1 MQRLRRIIFVFLI
14 SVLVSCRS
22 NPFGDTDKTIEEFN
36 LYTTDFAA
44 QNDGGMKA
52 ALLDVIGGSRV
63 TLNCAFSALTLSDVT
78 SALIDR
84 ARGGVQVKVAFDGD
98 VRSNDPGSLALQAS
112 GAFTIITVPLDGT
125 QSQLLYGNTGAGVM
139 RHNYCLAD
147 ERYIYLSTAPPDA
160 TQMTTTPNVA
170 IKVGTPQ
177 FGLARDFLRES
188 NMFSQLLFGNGKAKT
203 DFTTKF
209 TARDQVIGAFWG
221 PQESPLNVLAVEL
234 SEATLRVDFYST
246 AFLTTNSS
254 NANLDVPK
262 TLDRL
267 EEAKGLPLGKY
278 FSSQALFD
286 SSSQAYTLTNPA
298 QYVNSNVRVGANIF
312 VVDRGSTSA
321 KAFIY
326 TGALRSQGNS
336 SDDSVLIELRGRKV
350 ADLVAS
356 YLDRIGAVSVVA
368 SNTGDTSVAG
378 AVVINEINWAGSF
391 SNSQSS
397 DDDDEFVEL
406 YNTTTSPI
414 NISGWGFI
422 CTTNGT
428 LVNGYFVMPAGAV
441 IPAGGYFTIARKNSG
456 AFPQSTYFTSFGSS
470 GITNSSVQ
478 CKITNGPATP
488 GSTPADYASLPG
500 TVIDTAGDAATPFS
514 GSGNIMGT
522 NDSTGKIRRSME
534 RKFPIAAGNVL
545 TSWQSNFNAL
555 AQNTQIDS
563 QFNQR
568 TFGTP
573 GAATSVPV
581 PSVALNRNLYFTTSA
596 THPNGIAKIT
606 AVNTAA
612 NTNISTLQDITVI
625 ASSTSDAT
633 GITLTLRE
641 TGTNTGIFSSNT
653 FGTNLNFTAA
663 ASTGNQLQVAS
674 GDTVTI
680 TLTQSGSTYTATA
693 RWYTQNLVINEI
705 GSNCGGVTAN
715 DYVEVLNPN
724 SIPVSLEGM
733 TLYRDAGS
741 SGTACTIGAG
751 NYTSNIALTGTLA
764 ANSYLLAGGST
775 YTSGGACPALD
786 FVASGAVTIDA
797 SDCFALVMSGAG
809 PATSTDDEVVD
820 FVGYGN
826 ASNPREGGAVAPD
839 NAGGNNECIS
849 RNPNGTD
856 TNVNSADFVTQATV
870 PCSPRGA
877 NGSLNVVSAAT
888 GNGTALEVT
897 FNGAPN
903 TVQAQTVSNYCVA
916 LAGSGSCSSSLLTI
930 SAAVLTGNT
939 VRLTTSAQNVST
951 AYTVY
956 VTGVTLAATGGGLLT
971 NTANF
976 TGAAAIPNLKI
987 NEIGVS
993 SASNDFV
1000 EIYNPTGS
1008 AISLTGLYL
1017 QRDAGC
1023 TVSTG
1028 EVTEILALSGTVP
1041 AGGYFVVARSGHSL
1055 PNVNSATLGNIDS
1068 GYCVVLTTNNTPI
1081 TSATSTNVIDWVT
1094 IAGSGEAEGGVRAP
1108 DTDANGAI
1116 SRMPNGTDTNSNSS
1130 DFQLISAT
1138 PGGLNGSLNVV
1149 SAAATTNSTTL
1160 TVTFDGAPNLAQA
1173 QTPTNYC
1180 IALTAD
1186 GNCSTPDLSVSA
1198 AVLAGSVVTLTTS
1211 AQTASTAYT
1220 VYVTGVT
1227 LNATSAPL
1235 ATNTANFTGYSA
1247 PPNVTIN
1254 EVVAVVA
1261 AGAAGDANG
1270 DGSRSSGDD
1279 EFIEII
1285 NNEASSVDISN
1296 WTIKTGTTSPGTLR
1310 YTFPAS
1316 TSLAAGARAVVFGGG
1331 TATGSFGGAATF
1343 TASSLS
1349 LTDTPPTY
1357 YVTLETSMGTQVN
1370 QLYYGTT
1377 PGVTFLAGG
1386 ASKVRSP
1393 EGTGSFV
1400 DHTTASGNAG
1410 ILWSPGV
1417 AATAAIPKILVSG
1430 TNAGTPA
1437 SGATNVPIS
1446 TNVSLQFN
1454 MAMNTGSDFTNAI
1467 LKLYANSDCTSSEIA
1482 LGGITASGTSI
1493 ALFNNSALSYST
1505 TYCVTASTGLRSAG
1519 LTALASGVSFTFT
1532 TAAPASTPATTV
1544 VISEVGGCRFS
1555 STSGADCNANAAR
1568 NNDEYVELYN
1578 PTGAAIDISG
1588 WFVQRRA
1595 AAGGTSCWA
1604 TLPAATSISARGYF
1618 LIAGP
1623 GYLASNYGGLTP
1635 DYSSPT
1641 GTSLTGTSES
1651 VVLISS
1657 SGSCTG
1663 SSNVVDT
1670 LSYGTIT
1677 DTATF
1682 LQLPSYST
1690 SPAQGQSYE
1699 RKACYNS
1706 TNDTNVTTG
1715 MLATG
1720 GHETQG
1726 NSEKAGTSAGDW
1738 ILRTTMNPQ
1747 NAASATETKT
1757 CP

>member
-1 MQRLRRIIFVFLI
+1 VLRLRQIII
-14 SVLVSCRS
+14 VSLLSALAACRS

-44 QNDGGMKA
+44 QTDGGMKT
-52 ALLDVIGGSRV
+52 ALLEVIGGARV
-63 TLNCAFSALTLSDVT
+63 TLNCAFSALTLTDVT
-78 SALIDR
+78 DAVINR
-84 ARGGVQVKVAFDGD
+84 ARGGVQVKIAFDGD
-98 VRSNDPGSLALQAS
+98 VRTNDPGSLALQAS
-112 GAFTIITVPLDGT
+112 GAFTIVTVPLDGT

-147 ERYIYLSTAPPDA
+147 ERYVYLSTAPPDA

-234 SEATLRVDFYST
+234 SEATSRVDFYST

-286 SSSQAYTLTNPA
+286 SSSQAYTLSNPA

-312 VVDRGSTSA
+312 VVDRGLTSA

-326 TGALRSQGNS
+326 TGSLRSQANS
-336 SDDSVLIELRGRKV
+336 SDDSVLIELRGKNV
-350 ADLVAS
+350 ADMVAA

-368 SNTGDTSVAG
+368 SNTGDISVAG
-378 AVVINEINWAGSF
+378 AVVLNEINWAGSY
-391 SNSQSS
+391 SNAQSS

-406 YNTTTSPI
+406 YNTTTSAV

-428 LVNGYFVMPAGAV
+428 AVNGYFVMPAGAV

-456 AFPQSTYFTSFGSS
+456 AFPQATYFTSFGSS

-478 CKITNGPATP
+478 CKLTNGPATP
-488 GSTPADYASLPG
+488 GATPADYASLPG

-545 TSWQSNFNAL
+545 TSWQSNFNAT

-581 PSVALNRNLYFTTSA
+581 PSVTLNRSLYFTTSA
-596 THPNGIAKIT
+596 THPNGVAKIT

-612 NTNISTLQDITVI
+612 NTNISTLQEITVI

-653 FGTNLNFTAA
+653 FGTNLNFTAG
-663 ASTGNQLQVAS
+663 ASAGNQLQVVS

-693 RWYTQNLVINEI
+693 RWYAQNLVINEI

-724 SIPVSLEGM
+724 TQAVSLDGM

-751 NYTSNIALTGTLA
+751 NFTTSMALSGNLG
-764 ANSYLLAGGST
+764 ANAYLLAGGST
-775 YTSGGACPALD
+775 YTAGGACPTLD

-797 SDCFALVMSGAG
+797 SDCFALVVSGAG

-826 ASNPREGGAVAPD
+826 ATNAHEGAAVAPD

-849 RNPNGTD
+849 RSPNATD
-856 TNVNSADFVTQATV
+856 TNVNSADFVAQATL

-877 NGSLNVVSAAT
+877 NGSLNVVGAAT

-897 FNGAPN
+897 FNGVPN
-903 TVQAQTVSNYCVA
+903 TVQAQTLGNYCVA

-930 SAAVLTGNT
+930 SAAVLTGST
-939 VRLTTSAQNVST
+939 VRLTTSAQTVST

-976 TGAAAIPNLKI
+976 TGAAALPNLKI

-1000 EIYNPTGS
+1000 ELFNPTGS
-1008 AISLTGLYL
+1008 AISLTGIYL
-1017 QRDAGC
+1017 QRDSGC
-1023 TVSTG
+1023 TLSNGITEVIALTG
-1028 EVTEILALSGTVP
+1028 SVP
-1041 AGGYFVVARSGHSL
+1041 AGGYYVLANSGHSL
-1055 PNVNSATLGNIDS
+1055 ANVNSATLGNIAS
-1068 GYCVVLTTNNTPI
+1068 GYCIALTTNATEVA
-1081 TSATSTNVIDWVT
+1081 SASATNVIDWVT
-1094 IAGSGEAEGGVRAP
+1094 IAGSGDTEGGVRAP
-1108 DTDANGAI
+1108 DTTANGAI
-1116 SRMPNGTDTNSNSS
+1116 SRMPNGTDTNSNSA
-1130 DFQLISAT
+1130 DFQLVSST

-1149 SAAATTNSTTL
+1149 SAAATANATTV
-1160 TVTFDGAPNLAQA
+1160 TVTFDGAPNTAEA
-1173 QTPTNYC
+1173 QTTTNYC

-1186 GNCSTPDLSVSA
+1186 GNCSTPDLTVSG

-1211 AQTASTAYT
+1211 AQTVSAAYT

-1235 ATNTANFTGYSA
+1235 ATNTATFTGYA
-1247 PPNVTIN
+1247 VPPNITIN
-1254 EVVAVVA
+1254 EVVAIVA
-1261 AGAAGDANG
+1261 SGAAGDTNG
-1270 DGSRSSGDD
+1270 DGSRNSGDD
-1279 EFIEII
+1279 EFVEII

-1310 YTFPAS
+1310 FTFPAS
-1316 TSLAAGARAVVFGGG
+1316 TTLAAGARAVIFGGG
-1331 TATGSFGGAATF
+1331 TATGGFGGSQTF
-1343 TASSLS
+1343 VASSLS
-1349 LTDTPPTY
+1349 LTDSPATY
-1357 YVTLETSMGTQVN
+1357 YVTLETSGGSQVN

-1377 PGVTFLAGG
+1377 AGVTFLAGG

-1400 DHTTASGNAG
+1400 DHTTPSGNAG

-1454 MAMNTGSDFTNAI
+1454 MAMNTGADFTNAI
-1467 LKLYANSDCTSSEIA
+1467 LKLYANSDCTSSEVA

-1519 LTALASGVSFTFT
+1519 LTALGSAVSFTFT

-1555 STSGADCNANAAR
+1555 STLGADCNANASR

-1578 PTGAAIDISG
+1578 PTNAAIDISG

-1604 TLPAATSISARGYF
+1604 TLPAATSIAARSYF

-1623 GYLASNYGGLTP
+1623 GYLTSNYGGLTP
-1635 DYSSPT
+1635 NYSSPT
-1641 GTSLTGTSES
+1641 GTFLTGTSES

-1657 SGSCTG
+1657 SGTCTG
-1663 SSNVVDT
+1663 TSNVIDT
-1670 LSYGTIT
+1670 LSYGAIT

-1682 LQLPSYST
+1682 LQLPAFST
-1690 SPAQGQSYE
+1690 SPLQGQGYE

-1706 TNDTNVTTG
+1706 TNDTNATTG
-1715 MLATG
+1715 LLATG

-1747 NAASATETKT
+1747 NASSASETKT